1 MQKTIRN
8 LTPYDPGL
16 TTEQLAQKIGKR
28 IIKLSANESLWGPTP
43 KVYDALQQSCPLLN
57 YYPDGAAQELK
68 NLLAAGWHLSEEHF
82 CLGNGADELIFLL
95 ANTFLNPGDEVVIP
109 VPTFSSYASATQI
122 VGGVARFIPQQELTF
137 QLTEIAQAVHSKTK
151 MVFLCNPNNPTGTY
165 FTQKDLE
172 LFLEK
177 IPAQTLVILDE
188 AYCQYATNEDFPA
201 AKGLIERY
209 PNLLVL
215 RTFSKVYGLASL
227 RIGYAVAAPKLI
239 KELEK
244 VRLPYNINTIAQFAA
259 AIAWQD
265 EEYLHKVIQE
275 TVREREKVIAQLC
288 GLGFNVLPSQA
299 NFLLAQHKETELIVE
314 LLLKDGLLVRH
325 TASFGIPDGF
335 RITIGPATL
344 MQDFFDTLTKIM
356 LTIEP

>member
-1 MQKTIRN
+1 MQKTIRD

-28 IIKLSANESLWGPTP
+28 IIKLSANESLWGPSP
-43 KVYDALQQSCPLLN
+43 MVYDALQQSCPLLN

-109 VPTFSSYASATQI
+109 VPTFSSYAAATQI
-122 VGGVARFIPQQELTF
+122 VGAVARFIPQPALTF
-137 QLTEIAQAVHSKTK
+137 LLTEIVQAVHSKTK

-165 FTQKDLE
+165 FTQEDLE
-172 LFLEK
+172 LFLDR
-177 IPAQTLVILDE
+177 ISAQTLVILDE
-188 AYCQYATNEDFPA
+188 AYCQYASREDFPS

-227 RIGYAVAAPKLI
+227 RIGYAVAHPKLI

-244 VRLPYNINTIAQFAA
+244 VRQPYNINTIAQFAA

-265 EEYLHKVIQE
+265 KVYVHNVVQE
-275 TVREREKVIAQLC
+275 TVRERERVIAQLR
-288 GLGFNVLPSQA
+288 GLGLTVLPSQA
-299 NFLLAQHKETELIVE
+299 NFLLAQHQKAGLIVE
-314 LLLKDGLLVRH
+314 LLQQEGILVRH
-325 TASFGIPDGF
+325 TASFGLPDRF
-335 RITIGPATL
+335 RITIGPAAL
-344 MQDFFDTLTKIM
+344 MEEFLAVLKKIM